1 MAKLSRMTK
10 KENTDCNMLS
20 LLRIIKFALQD
31 IIRNLG
37 LSSMT
42 ILILVLMLLSVNMF
56 VVINV
61 LTGEAVKAVKNQIDV
76 SIFFQ
81 AEATEKQIAEIK
93 NYVSAFPEVKETT
106 YLTSEQVLAQFREQH
121 KDSPEVLAS
130 LAELGENPLGSTLIV
145 KTREPQDY
153 EKIVKALAVPEY
165 ESLIEAKTFGDTEI
179 AIARIQSITNQVE
192 KFTAGVSVLFAL
204 IAFLI
209 IFNTIRVAI
218 YTQRVEITI
227 KKLVG
232 ASNWFVRGPYLIEA
246 LVFTCFSLLLTG
258 ALVYISLIML
268 DPYMAV
274 IFGAGKIL
282 TTYYFSNIILLFSAQ
297 FGGVLL
303 LTLFS
308 SLLAMRKH
316 LRA

>member
-1 MAKLSRMTK
+1 MAKLSRMRK
-10 KENTDCNMLS
+10 KENTVYNMLS